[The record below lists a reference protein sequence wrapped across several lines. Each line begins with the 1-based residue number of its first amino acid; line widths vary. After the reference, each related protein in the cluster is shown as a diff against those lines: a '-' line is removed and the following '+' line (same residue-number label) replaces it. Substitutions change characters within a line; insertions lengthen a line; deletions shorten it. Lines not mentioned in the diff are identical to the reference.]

1 MNQSCASYHEQWPYI
16 LLILYLLATLYI
28 MLLKVVS
35 DEGHKK
41 VGSRYL
47 EENTA
52 TIEKNGDWLL
62 IDGNKKYL

>member
-1 MNQSCASYHEQWPYI
+1 
-16 LLILYLLATLYI
+16 
-28 MLLKVVS
+28 MLLKVVI